1 MATMDDK
8 RSLWLPRTKLTIIIL
23 ILGLVIFLISRFTV
37 IIAPF
42 VLACI
47 LAYVLSPIAN
57 FMSQRLRMWRGLAV
71 SIIYVLL
78 IAAMITPPAIGIPP
92 LANQIAGLNLD
103 IQRFLE
109 EIAQLFGHQY
119 SIAGQVIDG
128 VAIFNQVVNLIQELL
143 QPLFGQTLGIAFDI
157 LESLIWIIFVLVVSF
172 YLVKDSHNLKKWVE
186 RLPPPGYQ
194 SDFIRL
200 RNEIN
205 AIWAAFFRGQLLLGS
220 VVAIGFTVIGLIIGL
235 PSPLAMGLFAGLME
249 FIPSLGHGI
258 WLFTASIIAYF
269 AGSTWMQVP
278 NWVFV
283 LIIVAL
289 HVVYQ
294 QFDLNYL
301 IPRIIGRQVH
311 LPPLVVILGI
321 VAGAVLAGV
330 LGVAIAAPTIASSR
344 VVGRYVY
351 ANLFDLDPFDGVSAI
366 PLPPPNPRWWKI
378 NRKKKTEDNGDGN
391 ESDLTETS

>member
-1 MATMDDK
+1 MTTIDDK
-8 RSLWLPRTKLTIIIL
+8 RSPWLPRTKLTISLL
-23 ILGLVIFLISRFTV
+23 ILGFVLYLLTRFTV

-47 LAYVLSPIAN
+47 LAYVISPIAN
-57 FMSQRLRMWRGLAV
+57 FMANRLRMWRGLAV
-71 SIIYVLL
+71 AIIYVLL
-78 IAAMITPPAIGIPP
+78 IAGIITVPAVGIPP
-92 LANQIAGLNLD
+92 LANQIAGLNVD
-103 IQRFLE
+103 IQRFLG

-119 SIAGQVIDG
+119 VIAGQVIDG
-128 VAIFNQVVNLIQELL
+128 AAIFDQVVSLIQEIL
-143 QPLFGQTLGIAFDI
+143 QPLFGQTLGFAFDI
-157 LESLIWIIFVLVVSF
+157 IESLIWIIFVLVVSF

-186 RLPPPGYQ
+186 RLPPPGYKK
-194 SDFIRL
+194 DFIRL
-200 RNEIN
+200 RGEIN

-220 VVAIGFTVIGLIIGL
+220 IVATIFTVIGLMIGL

-249 FIPSLGHGI
+249 FIPTVGHGI

-283 LIIVAL
+283 LIIVGL
-289 HVVYQ
+289 HVVFQ

-321 VAGAVLAGV
+321 VAGATLAGV
-330 LGVAIAAPTIASSR
+330 LGVALAAPTIASSR
-344 VVGRYVY
+344 VVGRYIY
-351 ANLFDLDPFDGVSAI
+351 ANLFDMDPFQGITAT
-366 PLPPPNPRWWKI
+366 PLPPPNPRWWIFK
-378 NRKKKTEDNGDGN
+378 RKKKVDDEGDRGD
-391 ESDLTETS
+391 EIDLT